1 MNGMNHIRKQNYQT
15 LDLTYTALGAVLIVL
30 CSWISIPAAVPFT
43 MQTFAVFF
51 VLAALGGARGTASI
65 FVYILLGTVGLPV
78 FSGFTGGAG
87 RLLGNT
93 GGYIVG
99 LLFTGLA
106 YWLLTRLFGKTRVV
120 QLLALAAGLLAVYA
134 FGTAWFLFVYA
145 RTSGSVGL
153 AAVLGWCV
161 FPFLVPDLL
170 KLALALYLARRLSP
184 LLSLTRR

>member
-1 MNGMNHIRKQNYQT
+1 MNHSST
-15 LDLTYTALGAVLIVL
+15 DLVYMALGAVLIAL
-30 CSWISIPAAVPFT
+30 CSWITVPAAVPFT

-99 LLFTGLA
+99 FLFTGLV
-106 YWLLTRLFGKTRVV
+106 YWLVTRLFGKTRVV

-161 FPFLVPDLL
+161 FPFLGPDLL